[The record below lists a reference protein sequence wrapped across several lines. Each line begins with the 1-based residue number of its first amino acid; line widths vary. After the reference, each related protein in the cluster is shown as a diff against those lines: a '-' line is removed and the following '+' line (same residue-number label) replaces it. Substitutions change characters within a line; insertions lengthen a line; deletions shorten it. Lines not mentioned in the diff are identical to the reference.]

1 MENRRRFSRF
11 DTQLKAHYFL
21 KEKKGSRKECTITD
35 VSRKGMGIRFY
46 THKEINIGSTIFLEI
61 SIPTEAE
68 PVNVK
73 GILKR
78 IDQGENNFF
87 GGIEWDRINGC
98 IR

>member
-11 DTQLKAHYFL
+11 DTQMKAHYFL
-21 KEKKGSRKECTITD
+21 REKKGSGEECTITD
-35 VSRKGMGIRFY
+35 VSRKGMGIRFC
-46 THKEINIGSTIFLEI
+46 TRNKINIGSTIFLEI
-61 SIPTEAE
+61 SVPTEAE
-68 PVNVK
+68 PVSVK
-73 GILKR
+73 GILRR